1 MSKDVMTQ
9 LHDAYRRDFE
19 AAKALVSRAS
29 DEARELSAE
38 EEAQYSK
45 LNESMDSKLAKIEDL
60 KKGEERSAKLASV
73 VGNLEVATG
82 NTLENDADVIRAIVK
97 GEKRSANFEIR
108 ALATAT
114 ATTPVT
120 FADFVVEQLVEGI
133 SIYEG
138 ATKIR
143 TTDIRNITIPVLA
156 GTAPAAAFVSQ
167 GGTITPSDPVFTS
180 VTLGAFTA
188 ATITLASQQLV
199 DSAGF
204 NLVEYV
210 GRAAGS
216 QLARLAGSATTL
228 GTGTVQPTGFVSALT
243 TAGALSTA
251 TKAGTGVPSTFFSFA
266 DVAGVLY
273 DLGPKYRNAN
283 TAWQVSTSAARKL
296 RTLQDLEGQFVWQPA
311 SAAGQPEALLGYRVK
326 ENVDMAAVAS
336 ASKSVVIIHE
346 PSFYIR
352 EAGGVDLATSSERYF
367 DLNSIAI
374 RALYSLDST
383 LPDGAAGRVLV
394 SANT

>member
-120 FADFVVEQLVEGI
+120 FADFVVEQLVEGL

>member
-1 MSKDVMTQ
+1 MSKDVMNQ
-9 LHDAYRRDFE
+9 LHDAYRREFE

-29 DEARELSAE
+29 DEARDLNAE

-45 LNESMDSKLAKIEDL
+45 LNDSMDAKLSKIEDL

-82 NTLENDADVIRAIVK
+82 KTLENDADVIRAILK

-120 FADFVVEQLVEGI
+120 FADFVVEQLVEGM

-143 TTDIRNITIPVLA
+143 TTDIRNITIPVVA
-156 GTAPAAAFVSQ
+156 GTAPSAAFVSQ
-167 GGTITPSDPVFTS
+167 GGTISASDPVFTS

-228 GTGTVQPTGFVSALT
+228 GTGTVQPTGFITALT

-266 DVAGVLY
+266 DVAGLLF
-273 DLGPKYRNAN
+273 DLTPKYRNAN
-283 TAWQVSTSAARKL
+283 TAWQLSTGAARKL
-296 RTLQDLEGQFVWQPA
+296 RTLQDTTGQFVYA
-311 SAAGQPEALLGYRVK
+311 AATAAGQPETLLGYRVK

-374 RALYSLDST
+374 RALYSLDSA
-383 LPDGAAGRVLV
+383 LPDTAAGRILV
-394 SANT
+394 SAAS

>member
-1 MSKDVMTQ
+1 MSKDVMNQ
-9 LHDAYRRDFE
+9 LHDAYRREFE

-29 DEARELSAE
+29 DEARDLNAE

-45 LNESMDSKLAKIEDL
+45 LNDSMDAKLSKIEDL

-82 NTLENDADVIRAIVK
+82 KTLENDADVLRAIIK

-143 TTDIRNITIPVLA
+143 TTDIRNITIPVVA
-156 GTAPAAAFVSQ
+156 GTAPTAAFVSQ
-167 GGTITPSDPVFTS
+167 GGTISASDPVFTS

-228 GTGTVQPTGFVSALT
+228 GTGTVQPTGFVSALN
-243 TAGALSTA
+243 TAGALTTA
-251 TKAGTGVPSTFFSFA
+251 TKSGTVTATFFDLL
-266 DVAGVLY
+266 DVQSALY
-273 DLGPKYRNAN
+273 ALTPKYRNAD
-283 TAWQVSTSAARKL
+283 TVWQVSTGAARKL
-296 RTLQDLEGQFVWQPA
+296 RGLQDLNGQFVWQP
-311 SAAGQPEALLGYRVK
+311 STMAGQPETLLGYRVK

-374 RALYSLDST
+374 RALYSLDSA
-383 LPDGAAGRVLV
+383 LPDAAAGRILV

>member
-1 MSKDVMTQ
+1 MNQ
-9 LHDAYRRDFE
+9 LHDAYRREFE

-29 DEARELSAE
+29 DEARDLNAE

-45 LNESMDSKLAKIEDL
+45 LNDSMDAKLSKIEDL

-82 NTLENDADVIRAIVK
+82 KTLENDADVLRAIIK

-143 TTDIRNITIPVLA
+143 TTDIRNITIPVVA
-156 GTAPAAAFVSQ
+156 GTAPTAAFVSQ
-167 GGTITPSDPVFTS
+167 GGTISASDPVFTS

-228 GTGTVQPTGFVSALT
+228 GTGTVQPTGFVSALN
-243 TAGALSTA
+243 TAGALTTA
-251 TKAGTGVPSTFFSFA
+251 TKSGTVTATFFDLL
-266 DVAGVLY
+266 DVQSALY
-273 DLGPKYRNAN
+273 ALTPKYRNAD
-283 TAWQVSTSAARKL
+283 TVWQVSTGAARKL
-296 RTLQDLEGQFVWQPA
+296 RGLQDLNGQFVWQP
-311 SAAGQPEALLGYRVK
+311 STMAGQPETLLGYRVK

-374 RALYSLDST
+374 RALYSLDSA
-383 LPDGAAGRVLV
+383 LPDAAAGRILV

>member
-1 MSKDVMTQ
+1 MSKDVMNQ
-9 LHDAYRRDFE
+9 LHDAYRREFE
-19 AAKALVSRAS
+19 AAKALVSRAA

-45 LNESMDSKLAKIEDL
+45 LNESMDSKLSKIEDI

-73 VGNLEVATG
+73 VGNLEVTASKP
-82 NTLENDADVIRAIVK
+82 LENDADVIRAILK

-133 SIYEG
+133 SIYDG

-143 TTDIRNITIPVLA
+143 TTDIRNLTIPVLA
-156 GTAPAAAFVSQ
+156 GTAPAAAFTAQ
-167 GGTITPSDPVFTS
+167 GGTISAADPIFTS

-204 NLVEYV
+204 DLVSYV
-210 GRAAGS
+210 GRAAGN
-216 QLARLAGSATTL
+216 QLGRLAGSAMTL
-228 GTGTVQPTGFVSALT
+228 GTGTVQPTGFVTALN
-243 TAGALSTA
+243 TAGALTTA
-251 TKAGTGVPSTFFSFA
+251 TKAGTVTSAFFSA
-266 DVAGVLY
+266 V
-273 DLGPKYRNAN
+273 DLNDAIYALAPKYRNAN
-283 TAWQVSTSAARKL
+283 TVWQVATTAASKL
-296 RTLQDLEGQFVWQPA
+296 RKLQDLNGQFIWQPA
-311 SAAGQPEALLGYRVK
+311 MVAGQPETLLGFRVK

-336 ASKSVVIIHE
+336 ASKSVVFIHE

-352 EAGGVDLATSSERYF
+352 EAGGIDVATSSERYF
-367 DLNSIAI
+367 DLNSVAI
-374 RALYSLDST
+374 RALYSVDSA
-383 LPDGAAGRVLV
+383 LPDTAAGRILV
-394 SANT
+394 SATS

>member
-9 LHDAYRRDFE
+9 LHDAYRREFE
-19 AAKALVSRAS
+19 AAKALVSRAA

-45 LNESMDSKLAKIEDL
+45 LNESMDSKLSKIEDL

-73 VGNLEVATG
+73 VSNLEITASKP
-82 NTLENDADVIRAIVK
+82 LENDADVIRAVLK
-97 GEKRSANFEIR
+97 GEKRSANFELR

-133 SIYEG
+133 SIYDG

-143 TTDIRNITIPVLA
+143 TTDIRNITIPVVA

-167 GGTITPSDPVFTS
+167 GGTIGAADPVFTS

-210 GRAAGS
+210 GRAAGA
-216 QLARLAGSATTL
+216 QLGRLAGSAMTL
-228 GTGTVQPTGFVSALT
+228 GTGTVQPTGFVTALN
-243 TAGALSTA
+243 TAGALTTA
-251 TKAGTGVPSTFFSFA
+251 TKAGTVTSTFFSA
-266 DVAGVLY
+266 VDLNDAIYALGV
-273 DLGPKYRNAN
+273 KYRNAN
-283 TAWQVSTSAARKL
+283 TVWQVATTAASKL
-296 RTLQDLEGQFVWQPA
+296 RKLQDLNGQFIWQPA
-311 SAAGQPEALLGYRVK
+311 MVAGQPETLLGFRVK

-336 ASKSVVIIHE
+336 ASKSVVLIHE

-352 EAGGVDLATSSERYF
+352 EAGGIDVATSSERYF
-367 DLNSIAI
+367 DLNSVAI
-374 RALYSLDST
+374 RALYSVDSA
-383 LPDGAAGRVLV
+383 LPDTAAGRILV
-394 SANT
+394 SATS

>member
-1 MSKDVMTQ
+1 MAKDVMNQ
-9 LHDAYRRDFE
+9 LHDAYRREFE
-19 AAKALVSRAS
+19 AAKALVSRAA

-45 LNESMDSKLAKIEDL
+45 LNESMDSKLSKIEDL

-73 VGNLEVATG
+73 VSNLEITASKP
-82 NTLENDADVIRAIVK
+82 LENDADVIRAVLK
-97 GEKRSANFEIR
+97 GEKRSANFELR

-120 FADFVVEQLVEGI
+120 FADFVVEQLVDGI

-156 GTAPAAAFVSQ
+156 GTAPAAAFTSQ
-167 GGTITPSDPVFTS
+167 GGTISASDPVFTS

-204 NLVEYV
+204 DLVSYV
-210 GRAAGS
+210 GRAAGA
-216 QLARLAGSATTL
+216 QLGRLAGSAMTL
-228 GTGTVQPTGFVSALT
+228 GTGTVQPTGFVTALN

-266 DVAGVLY
+266 DVAGVLF
-273 DLGPKYRNAN
+273 DLGPKYRNQN
-283 TAWQVSTSAARKL
+283 TAWQLSTGAARKL
-296 RTLQDLEGQFVWQPA
+296 RTLQDTTGQFVYAPA
-311 SAAGQPEALLGYRVK
+311 TAAGQPETLLGYRVK

-352 EAGGVDLATSSERYF
+352 EAGGIDVATSSERYF
-367 DLNSIAI
+367 DLNSVAI
-374 RALYSLDST
+374 RALYSVDSA
-383 LPDGAAGRVLV
+383 LPDTAAGRILV
-394 SANT
+394 SATS